1 MVRINGVALL
11 EIKDPNLGLTGVKND
26 QMSHYFRNLPVNGHD
41 LYDTENCQLKTE
53 QKNNNNLKLD
63 HTFIK
68 KAKSVIYLTEKGK
81 Q

>member
-41 LYDTENCQLKTE
+41 LYDTDNCQLKLRT
-53 QKNNNNLKLD
+53 K
-63 HTFIK
+63 IK
-68 KAKSVIYLTEKGK
+68 TIQNSAIKSPQVCE
-81 Q
+81 